1 MGFKSFAHTCITHN
15 TPSATGA
22 RPTATSWPEVSG
34 RSRTQEVTPESPGP
48 LKVRVEGVERQGE
61 TNWYQL
67 DLVGAWKKKS
77 PPLGYV
83 HPGDVAHLPNV

>member
-1 MGFKSFAHTCITHN
+1 
-15 TPSATGA
+15 
-22 RPTATSWPEVSG
+22 
-34 RSRTQEVTPESPGP
+34 VTPESPGP